1 MKSVIG
7 IAKKQ
12 LCKSPQGAMK
22 FNKIVEDLNLKD
34 VASSSDE
41 SEWDVTKEMKK
52 FRAGA
57 DHQKIAD

>member
-1 MKSVIG
+1 
-7 IAKKQ
+7 
-12 LCKSPQGAMK
+12 MK